1 MVQSLRSQGLW
12 FQGIGF
18 RGLLG
23 GYGVVISIV
32 TLLITLLRTTHEP
45 PSRTW
50 GLRTYKCAGVGAR
63 CLLLEELLERR
74 SE

>member
-50 GLRTYKCAGVGAR
+50 GLRT
-63 CLLLEELLERR
+63 
-74 SE
+74 